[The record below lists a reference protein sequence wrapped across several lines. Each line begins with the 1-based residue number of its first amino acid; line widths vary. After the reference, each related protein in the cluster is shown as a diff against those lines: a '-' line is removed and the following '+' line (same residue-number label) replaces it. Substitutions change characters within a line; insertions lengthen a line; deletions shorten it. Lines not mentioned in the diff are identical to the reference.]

1 MKEALYS
8 WMESLVCYYLL
19 FAAVMNILPDNNCKK
34 YIRYYMGL
42 LLIFIILS
50 PVFRVTGIQDTGDAY
65 LENWEAH
72 DDSRSI
78 WEEKAEIWEKD
89 WEKQLYEEP
98 EAIQGQEVLP

>member
-1 MKEALYS
+1 M
-8 WMESLVCYYLL
+8 
-19 FAAVMNILPDNNCKK
+19 
-34 YIRYYMGL
+34 
-42 LLIFIILS
+42 
-50 PVFRVTGIQDTGDAY
+50 DAY